1 MGLSETSW
9 VTVGKSSNLLS
20 FSNWLSLKGTK
31 IVSEI
36 SSNSR
41 VLCSTVMSRANTEKF
56 VRLEEN
62 WTYENLPMV
71 KILYQLKSFLL
82 SKNKKF
88 KTRLDTHTESQYS

>member
-9 VTVGKSSNLLS
+9 VTLAKSSNLLS

-31 IVSEI
+31 TVSEI
-36 SSNSR
+36 SSNCR

-56 VRLEEN
+56 VRREEN
-62 WTYENLPMV
+62 WTYENLPKV

-82 SKNKKF
+82 SKNKKVQNQI
-88 KTRLDTHTESQYS
+88 RYTH